1 MDCWNCFDVNGK
13 GVMSV
18 DEVKPSAPLRKFFL
32 ATAILVICF
41 GKPLIDLLRLAAK
54 DDLYSYIPLI
64 PLISLYLIWLQ
75 KKSLPSLSE
84 PVRKLAALFF
94 AGGFAIIAG
103 YLFFIHSASLA
114 NEDYLALT
122 IFAFLLLFT
131 GACCLFLGGKMSR
144 AIAFPIGLLVFM
156 IPFPEFVRHGIEA
169 FLQHGSA
176 AVADGLFKLSG
187 MPVYQDGLMFR
198 LPGFNLEVAT
208 ECSGIRSSLMLF
220 IMSLLTGYLFLRKP
234 WNRTMLALAVIPLA
248 LLRNGFRIFVIGQL
262 CVRVGPD
269 MIYSPIH
276 RHGGPLFFIL
286 ALIPLLLLLI
296 CLRKSERANKKSP
309 PPTSEI

>member
-1 MDCWNCFDVNGK
+1 LG
-13 GVMSV
+13 
-18 DEVKPSAPLRKFFL
+18 
-32 ATAILVICF
+32 
-41 GKPLIDLLRLAAK
+41 
-54 DDLYSYIPLI
+54 
-64 PLISLYLIWLQ
+64 
-75 KKSLPSLSE
+75 
-84 PVRKLAALFF
+84 RKL
-94 AGGFAIIAG
+94 
-103 YLFFIHSASLA
+103 
-114 NEDYLALT
+114 
-122 IFAFLLLFT
+122 
-131 GACCLFLGGKMSR
+131 SR

-198 LPGFNLEVAT
+198 LPGFNLEVAP
-208 ECSGIRSSLMLF
+208 ECSGIRSSLVLF

-262 CVRVGPD
+262 CVRVGPE
-269 MIYSPIH
+269 MINSPVH

-286 ALIPLLLLLI
+286 ALLPLFLLLVF
-296 CLRKSERANKKSP
+296 LRKSERANKKSP
-309 PPTSEI
+309 PQTSEI

>member
-1 MDCWNCFDVNGK
+1 
-13 GVMSV
+13 MSV
-18 DEVKPSAPLRKFFL
+18 DEAKPSAPLRKFFL
-32 ATAILVICF
+32 ATAILVVCF
-41 GKPLIDLLRLAAK
+41 GRPLFDLLRLAAK

-64 PLISLYLIWLQ
+64 PLISVYLVWLQ
-75 KKSLPSLSE
+75 KKKLPHFSE
-84 PVRKLAALFF
+84 PARKLASFIF
-94 AGGFAIIAG
+94 AGGLAAIAG
-103 YLFFIHSASLA
+103 YLFVVRSASLA

-122 IFAFLLLFT
+122 IFAFLLFFT
-131 GACCLFLGGKMSR
+131 GTCCLFLGRKMSR

-198 LPGFNLEVAT
+198 LPGFNLEVAP
-208 ECSGIRSSLMLF
+208 ECSGIRSSLVLF

-262 CVRVGPD
+262 CVRVGPE
-269 MIYSPIH
+269 MIDSPIH
-276 RHGGPLFFIL
+276 RHGGPLFFVF
-286 ALIPLLLLLI
+286 ALLPLFLLLI
-296 CLRKSERANKKSP
+296 FFRKFERANKNF
-309 PPTSEI
+309 PTQTPKI

>member
-1 MDCWNCFDVNGK
+1 
-13 GVMSV
+13 
-18 DEVKPSAPLRKFFL
+18 
-32 ATAILVICF
+32 
-41 GKPLIDLLRLAAK
+41 
-54 DDLYSYIPLI
+54 
-64 PLISLYLIWLQ
+64 
-75 KKSLPSLSE
+75 
-84 PVRKLAALFF
+84 
-94 AGGFAIIAG
+94 
-103 YLFFIHSASLA
+103 
-114 NEDYLALT
+114 
-122 IFAFLLLFT
+122 
-131 GACCLFLGGKMSR
+131 
-144 AIAFPIGLLVFM
+144 
-156 IPFPEFVRHGIEA
+156 
-169 FLQHGSA
+169 
-176 AVADGLFKLSG
+176 

-234 WNRTMLALAVIPLA
+234 WNRTVLALAVIPLA
-248 LLRNGFRIFVIGQL
+248 LLRNGFRIFIIGQL

-269 MIYSPIH
+269 MINSPIH

>member
-1 MDCWNCFDVNGK
+1 
-13 GVMSV
+13 MSI
-18 DEVKPSAPLRKFFL
+18 DEVKPSASLRNFFL
-32 ATAILVICF
+32 ATAILIFCF
-41 GKPLIDLLRLAAK
+41 GRPLFDLLRLAAK

-75 KKSLPSLSE
+75 KKSLPRYFE
-84 PVRKLAALFF
+84 PARKLAAFFF
-94 AGGFAIIAG
+94 AGGLAAVAG
-103 YLFFIHSASLA
+103 YLFVVRSESLA

-122 IFAFLLLFT
+122 IFAFLLSFT
-131 GACCLFLGGKMSR
+131 GVCCLFLGKEMLR
-144 AIAFPIGLLVFM
+144 AITFPIGLLIFM
-156 IPFPEFVRHGIEA
+156 VPFPEIVRHGIET

-220 IMSLLTGYLFLRKP
+220 IMSLLTGYLFLRNP

-269 MIYSPIH
+269 MINSPIH

-286 ALIPLLLLLI
+286 ALIPLFLLLI
-296 CLRKSERANKKSP
+296 ILRKSERANKNFPAQTPK
-309 PPTSEI
+309 I

>member
-1 MDCWNCFDVNGK
+1 
-13 GVMSV
+13 MSL
-18 DEVKPSAPLRKFFL
+18 DEAKPSAQLRKFFL
-32 ATAILVICF
+32 AASVLVLCF
-41 GKPLIDLLRLAAK
+41 GKPLFDLLRLTVK

-75 KKSLPSLSE
+75 KKSLPRLSE
-84 PVRKLAALFF
+84 PARKLAALFF
-94 AGGFAIIAG
+94 AGGLAAIAG
-103 YLFFIHSASLA
+103 YWFAVRSASLA

-122 IFAFLLLFT
+122 IFAFLLFFT
-131 GACCLFLGGKMSR
+131 GACCLFLGRKLSR

-198 LPGFNLEVAT
+198 LPGFNLEVAP
-208 ECSGIRSSLMLF
+208 ECSGIRSSLVLF

-262 CVRVGPD
+262 CVRVGPE
-269 MIYSPIH
+269 MINSPVH

-286 ALIPLLLLLI
+286 ALLPLFLLLVF
-296 CLRKSERANKKSP
+296 LRKSERANKKSP
-309 PPTSEI
+309 PQTSEI